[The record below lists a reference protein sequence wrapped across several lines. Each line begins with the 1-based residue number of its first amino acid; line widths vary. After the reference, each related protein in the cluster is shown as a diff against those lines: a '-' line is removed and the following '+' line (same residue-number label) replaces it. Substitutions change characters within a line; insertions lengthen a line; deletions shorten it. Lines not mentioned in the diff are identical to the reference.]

1 MVNLKVKLGELE
13 LKNPVTVA
21 SGTYGFGLE
30 YADFYEPSKLGAVF
44 TKGITYNPRSG
55 NPPPRLWETPSGILN
70 SIGLENPG
78 VEVFVEEYLPKI
90 KDLGTAIIP
99 NISGGTIEEYVN
111 VASCLDGQEGISAL
125 EINISCP
132 NVKEGGMAFGSCPT
146 MASKVVKEVR
156 KATDLPLIVKLSPNV
171 TDIVDVAKSVEAEGA
186 DALSLINTLLGMAI
200 NINSQKPVLGNIM
213 GGLSGPA
220 VKPVAVRMV
229 WQVSQ
234 AVNVPVIGMGG
245 ISTWQ
250 DAVEFMLAGADAV
263 CIGTANFPN
272 PMVAVEVVEG
282 IEKYCIEKGISDVSE
297 LTGRAQRD

>member
-1 MVNLKVKLGELE
+1 MVNLGVKIGKLE

-30 YADFYEPSKLGAVF
+30 YSGFYNPSQLGAIF
-44 TKGITYNPRSG
+44 TKGITYNPRVG

-78 VEVFVEEYLPKI
+78 VKKFVSDYLPKI
-90 KDLGTAIIP
+90 KELDTAIIP
-99 NISGGTIEEYVN
+99 NISGGTIEEYEN
-111 VASCLDGQEGISAL
+111 VASYLDGQEGIAAI
-125 EINISCP
+125 EVNISCP

-146 MASKVVKEVR
+146 MASNVVKRVR
-156 KATDLPLIVKLSPNV
+156 KVTTLPLIVKLSPNV
-171 TDIVDVAKSVEAEGA
+171 TDITAVAKSVEEAGA

-200 NINSQKPVLGNIM
+200 DINTQKPALGNIM

-234 AVNVPVIGMGG
+234 AVGVPIIGMGG
-245 ISTWQ
+245 ISSWE
-250 DAVEFMLAGADAV
+250 DAVEFMLAGADAI
-263 CIGTANFPN
+263 CIGTTNFPN
-272 PMVAVEVVEG
+272 PMVAVEVLEG
-282 IEKYCIEKGISDVSE
+282 IEKYCLEKGIENVTE
-297 LTGRAQRD
+297 LTGKAFI